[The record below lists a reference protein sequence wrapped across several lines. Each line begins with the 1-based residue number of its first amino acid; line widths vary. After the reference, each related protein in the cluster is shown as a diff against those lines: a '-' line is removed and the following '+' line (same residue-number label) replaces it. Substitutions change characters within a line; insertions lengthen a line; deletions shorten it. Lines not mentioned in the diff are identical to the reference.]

1 MICSQVIWDGFPP
14 DAATWEPPSEISD
27 DLIEDYEDCLDDEAA
42 ADAELDDDDDDD
54 DDHNEAD
61 EVPAADADSSDEDE
75 LEEEISLVHVS
86 KIVAHYVSHGARVGS
101 LANIFVRVEYT
112 DGTNSARDYVPCE
125 PLGESEAGRAV
136 LARYLKCKAGGK
148 IAKYVPVP

>member
-1 MICSQVIWDGFPP
+1 MQSWMM
-14 DAATWEPPSEISD
+14 
-27 DLIEDYEDCLDDEAA
+27 
-42 ADAELDDDDDDD
+42 DDDDD

-61 EVPAADADSSDEDE
+61 EVPAADADSSGEDE